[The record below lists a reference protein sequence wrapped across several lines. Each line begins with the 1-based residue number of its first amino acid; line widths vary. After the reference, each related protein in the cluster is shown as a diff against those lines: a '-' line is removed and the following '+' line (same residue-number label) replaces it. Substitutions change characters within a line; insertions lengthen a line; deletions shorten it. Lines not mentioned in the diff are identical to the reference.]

1 MVSFKAFGREPFE
14 FELTNH
20 SREFVVKRYWTVKR
34 TAEQMESMY
43 NKLVAQE
50 TGAKNESSP
59 KANGQVNGAT
69 TKV

>member
-1 MVSFKAFGREPFE
+1 M
-14 FELTNH
+14 

-59 KANGQVNGAT
+59 KANEQVNGAI

>member
-1 MVSFKAFGREPFE
+1 
-14 FELTNH
+14 
-20 SREFVVKRYWTVKR
+20 
-34 TAEQMESMY
+34 MESMY

-69 TKV
+69 TKVQEQTWVLRLWNPKSLFDGSL